1 MYGPSHAPGMR
12 QSNLTIWK
20 YFVKKPKSE
29 PGKLWVPNEE
39 DDELDMD
46 SLNSSGFSSDM
57 QSSPAGAGVSVMA
70 ALGQAIPRLMDKDEG
85 EEAAHDVARL
95 TNKTC
100 AAEDLAAAKAGALE
114 GLAHI
119 LMTGSPA
126 ASASAASALAN
137 LVANADPN
145 KAEVCRIPGAIA
157 RLLEMAGS
165 SKLLPT
171 TKQPAATSPSPSRSN
186 AASNSPGG
194 GGGGGGGESPCDS
207 PAECR
212 AGKGSDAAIRAL
224 LNIASSKE
232 SSALIFSHEGA
243 LESICCALSSARRWN
258 KTLCPSSCTLHY
270 TLRTKVPQHLTCC
283 LDLVPFYPILFT
295 LHPTALYPRIRAKVP
310 QTQSPKP

>member
-39 DDELDMD
+39 EDELDMD

-70 ALGQAIPRLMDKDEG
+70 ALGQAIPRLMDKGEG

-95 TNKTC
+95 TNRTC

-145 KAEVCRIPGAIA
+145 KAELCRIPGAIA

-165 SKLLPT
+165 SKSLPT
-171 TKQPAATSPSPSRSN
+171 TQQPMATSPSPSRSN
-186 AASNSPGG
+186 GAAHLSGG
-194 GGGGGGGESPCDS
+194 ADGESPCDS

-212 AGKGSDAAIRAL
+212 AGKGSDAAVRAL

-243 LESICCALSSARRWN
+243 LDSICCALSSARRCY
-258 KTLCPSSCTLHY
+258 KTLSPNSLALHSKP
-270 TLRTKVPQHLTCC
+270 RTKV
-283 LDLVPFYPILFT
+283 
-295 LHPTALYPRIRAKVP
+295 LHSLQPRP
-310 QTQSPKP
+310 